1 MRVLL
6 VEDEPETAKL
16 LANGLSEASY
26 AVDVAVNGM
35 DGRRF
40 IESGEYDLIILDVM
54 LPGLNGWQLL
64 QQIRKLGETPVLL
77 LTTRDGIEDRLRGLE
92 LHEDDYLL
100 KPFAV
105 SELVARVRKL
115 LRRGQGRQW
124 FLCCLNNRIRWQASS
139 YSGLCES

>member
-1 MRVLL
+1 MRLLL

-16 LANGLSEASY
+16 LAQGLSEASY
-26 AVDVAVNGM
+26 AVDVADNGM
-35 DGRRF
+35 AGRRF
-40 IESGEYDLIILDVM
+40 IEAAEYDLIILDVM

-64 QQIRKLGETPVLL
+64 QQIRQLGATPVLF
-77 LTTRDGIEDRLRGLE
+77 LTTTDGIEDRLRGLE

-115 LRRGQGRQW
+115 LRRDRGR
-124 FLCCLNNRIRWQASS
+124 
-139 YSGLCES
+139 

>member
-6 VEDEPETAKL
+6 VEDEPELAKVM
-16 LANGLSEASY
+16 AKGLNEASY
-26 AVDVAVNGM
+26 TVDVAVNGM
-35 DGRRF
+35 AGRRF
-40 IESGEYDLIILDVM
+40 IESGEYELIILDVM

-64 QQIRKLGETPVLL
+64 QQIRKLGDTPVLL

-105 SELVARVRKL
+105 SELVKRVRKV
-115 LRRGQGRQW
+115 LRRDRGR
-124 FLCCLNNRIRWQASS
+124 
-139 YSGLCES
+139 